1 MHTLGWAFVGS
12 GNGLPM
18 LFAQRHWQGLVT
30 IGGDEWCTWATVL
43 VYLWD
48 EGFQGHTGLEIVQI
62 HY

>member
-1 MHTLGWAFVGS
+1 
-12 GNGLPM
+12 M